1 VRVDVRKLVGD
12 LLIRLGG
19 ANAVGAVV
27 LFVYQTYVTE
37 GPPESEVAFSRHA
50 AVMLFVVYLAVTL
63 VVGGLLALRTIVGAL
78 RWLDQD
84 RGPTDEERVAT
95 VRLPYDLAVVGAS
108 MWLGAAIV
116 FGVFNALDGPASE
129 VVRIVVGTVLGGLS
143 TTALAFLLLERRLRP
158 VVALALADGMPE
170 TRAVGIRPRLLLAWA
185 LGSGIPLLGVAVS
198 PLGEGNESPEDLA
211 VLAGI
216 GLLSGGLMIA
226 VVTRSLTERLAR
238 VRAALSRVQAGDLDV
253 ALEVDEGGQLGM
265 LQRGLNEMVA
275 GLRERRH
282 LQELFGRHVG
292 EEVARQALEQGAG
305 LGGEQREVS
314 ALFIDVVRSTALAAT
329 RPATEVVAMLNDLF
343 GAVVRCAAAEGGWVN
358 KFEGDGALCVFGAP
372 EDQHD
377 HAGRA
382 LRAARAMRS
391 AVDALCGR
399 YADLDVGIGVSSGL
413 AVAGNVGAEERY
425 EYTVVGDPVN
435 EAARLTEAAKAV
447 PERVL
452 ASGGTVRAAGDEGAG
467 WRPIGV
473 LTLRGRTRPTE
484 AFVPLAAPLGS
495 DRDRS
500 DHFTAI

>member
-1 VRVDVRKLVGD
+1 VGVDVRRLVVD
-12 LLIRLGG
+12 LLARFGG
-19 ANAVGAVV
+19 ANVVGAVV
-27 LFVYQTYVTE
+27 VFVYQTYVTE
-37 GPPESEVAFSRHA
+37 GPPEAEIAFSRHA
-50 AVMLFVVYLAVTL
+50 AVMLFLAYLVLTL
-63 VVGGLLALRTIVGAL
+63 VLGGVLSLRAMGRAL
-78 RWLDQD
+78 RWLIED
-84 RGPTDEERVAT
+84 RRPTDEERAAT
-95 VRLPYDLAVVGAS
+95 VHLPYELARLGAAL
-108 MWLGAAIV
+108 WLGAV
-116 FGVFNALDGPASE
+116 VLFGVFNGLDGPASE
-129 VVRIVVGTVLGGLS
+129 VIRVAVGIVLGGLS

-170 TRAVGIRPRLLLAWA
+170 SRAVGIRPRLLLAWA

-198 PLGEGNESPEDLA
+198 PLGEGSESPEDLA
-211 VLAGI
+211 VLAAI
-216 GLLSGGLMIA
+216 GLLSGGLMIV
-226 VVTRSLTERLAR
+226 VVTRSLTDRLAR
-238 VRAALSRVQAGDLDV
+238 VRGALSRVQVGDLDV

-292 EEVARQALEQGAG
+292 EEVARQALERGTG
-305 LGGEQREVS
+305 LGGQQREVS

-377 HAGRA
+377 HTTRA

-435 EAARLTEAAKAV
+435 EAARLTEAAKTV

-467 WRPIGV
+467 WRPIGA
-473 LTLRGRTRPTE
+473 LTLRGRTLPTE
-484 AFVPLAAPLGS
+484 AFVPLAATSGP
-495 DRDRS
+495 DRERS
-500 DHFTAI
+500 GHFTAL